1 LVVADGVELAHQEKA
16 LALLR
21 AVAVVEDG
29 IHLLQYE

>member
-1 LVVADGVELAHQEKA
+1 LVVTDGVEIAHQEKA

-29 IHLLQYE
+29 LYLLQYE